1 LDNFAINFKRLRESM
16 NYTQDYVAY
25 QLGVPLQILQSWE
38 NGESMPNSS
47 VLPRIAN
54 LFCCSIDLLFQ
65 NPNEIDTGKTAY
77 PLFSKGPLTRRKVRD
92 IMYRQCVSGVAG
104 GIFGIVF
111 GTILSIILILSQS
124 PIAKYYLSVSVLFI
138 VIGIV
143 GLIYSSKKLHDIKND
158 KLDIKTKRRS
168 KTNEKE
174 HFED

>member
-1 LDNFAINFKRLRESM
+1 MENFAINFKRLRESM

-77 PLFSKGPLTRRKVRD
+77 TLFSKGPLTRRKVRNV
-92 IMYRQCVSGVAG
+92 MYNKAIG
-104 GIFGIVF
+104 
-111 GTILSIILILSQS
+111 
-124 PIAKYYLSVSVLFI
+124 
-138 VIGIV
+138 GIV
-143 GLIYSSKKLHDIKND
+143 GGILGIIVGTVFSVICLTHEFTKPFAAGTLLVVAISLFNLIYSSKLIVNIKND